1 VKSRVRYVCRLCGS
15 IAPRWQGRCGG
26 CGEWNSI
33 DEVAANA
40 HTTERNRACS
50 RALGGVP
57 SDDAQVIS
65 SGLGEFDRV
74 LGGGFVAGS
83 TTLLYGEPGVGKS
96 TLALMTLR
104 ALAHERDVL
113 LVASEES
120 APQVAR
126 RARRLGEIP
135 SRLHVAT
142 TTSVDAA
149 SELLGE
155 GGRALCAVDSI
166 SAMSDDALAS
176 VVGSVPQVRAAAER
190 LCGVARE
197 TGTALLLIGHVTKD
211 GELAGP
217 RALEHLVDTVV
228 RIEGD
233 RHGSLRV
240 VRAQKHRFGATGEV
254 GLFEMVGEGLREIAD
269 ASVSLRG
276 PQLDVPGVVLT
287 VTNDGSRSFLV
298 EIQALV
304 AHATG
309 ATRRVAY
316 QVSSQRLSLLL
327 AVLEARC
334 GVDTSGLDVFA
345 ATAGGLSANEPGA
358 DVALALAIAS
368 AAMGF
373 AVPSTVVAIGE
384 VGLAG
389 ELRGVTGIARRV
401 REARRLGAETIIV
414 PAASDATDLDGVAL
428 KRCHSL
434 AEALEVARNDASLVG
449 DRALAQP
456 NVTQRRDAARA
467 L

>member
-1 VKSRVRYVCRLCGS
+1 VRVNASALR
-15 IAPRWQGRCGG
+15 
-26 CGEWNSI
+26 
-33 DEVAANA
+33 EVSSSDAA
-40 HTTERNRACS
+40 
-50 RALGGVP
+50 V
-57 SDDAQVIS
+57 VS
-65 SGLGEFDRV
+65 SGLGELDRV

-104 ALAHERDVL
+104 ELASERGVL
-113 LVASEES
+113 LIAAEES
-120 APQVAR
+120 ASQVAQ

-135 SRLHVAT
+135 ERLHIAT

-149 SELLGE
+149 SELIAQ
-155 GGRALCAVDSI
+155 GGRTLCVIDSI
-166 SAMSDDALAS
+166 SAMSDETLSS

-190 LCGVARE
+190 LCAVAKAN
-197 TGTALLLIGHVTKD
+197 GTALLLIGHVTKD

-233 RHGSLRV
+233 RHGSLRT
-240 VRAQKHRFGATGEV
+240 VRAQKHRFGTTGEV

-287 VTNDGSRSFLV
+287 VTNDGSRSILV

-304 AHATG
+304 AHTTG
-309 ATRRVAY
+309 STRRVAY

-334 GVDTSGLDVFA
+334 GVETSALDVFA
-345 ATAGGLSANEPGA
+345 ATAGGLSASEPGV

-368 AAMGF
+368 ATIGF
-373 AVPSTVVAIGE
+373 AVPPTVVAIGE

-389 ELRGVTGIARRV
+389 ELRAVSGMSRRIL
-401 REARRLGAETIIV
+401 EAQRLGAREIIL
-414 PAASDATDLDGVAL
+414 PASSDAPDIEGVEL
-428 KRCHSL
+428 RRSHSL
-434 AEALEVARNDASLVG
+434 AEALDVAQSLGAV
-449 DRALAQP
+449 RA
-456 NVTQRRDAARA
+456 
-467 L
+467 

>member
-1 VKSRVRYVCRLCGS
+1 MS
-15 IAPRWQGRCGG
+15 
-26 CGEWNSI
+26 
-33 DEVAANA
+33 
-40 HTTERNRACS
+40 
-50 RALGGVP
+50 
-57 SDDAQVIS
+57 SDDAPVIS
-65 SGLGEFDRV
+65 SGLGELDRV

-96 TLALMTLR
+96 TLALMTLC
-104 ALAHERDVL
+104 ALARERDVL
-113 LVASEES
+113 LIAAEES
-120 APQVAR
+120 APQVAQ

-142 TTSVDAA
+142 TTSVESA
-149 SELLGE
+149 SDLLTE
-155 GGRALCAVDSI
+155 GRRALCVVDSI
-166 SAMSDDALAS
+166 SAMSDDSLAS
-176 VVGSVPQVRAAAER
+176 VVGSVSQVRGAAER
-190 LCGVARE
+190 LCSVAKE
-197 TGTALLLIGHVTKD
+197 AGTALVLIGHVTKD

-233 RHGSLRV
+233 RHGTLRT

-254 GLFEMVGEGLREIAD
+254 GLFEMVGEGLREIVD

-304 AHATG
+304 AHAAG
-309 ATRRVAY
+309 STRRVAY

-334 GVDTSGLDVFA
+334 GVDTSAVDVFA
-345 ATAGGLSANEPGA
+345 ATAGGLPANEPGA

-368 AAMGF
+368 ASAGF
-373 AVPSTVVAIGE
+373 AVPPSVVAIGE

-389 ELRGVTGIARRV
+389 ELRAVPVTGRRV
-401 REARRLGAETIIV
+401 LEAARLGARAVIV
-414 PAASDATDLDGVAL
+414 PAASDVADVEGVRL
-428 KRCHSL
+428 WRCESL
-434 AEALEVARNDASLVG
+434 LEALHV
-449 DRALAQP
+449 AQP
-456 NVTQRRDAARA
+456 APV
-467 L
+467 